1 MTLTVH
7 SNRDDFSDCID
18 KYGAMPQATEKTF
31 TVEGLN
37 EYVTSAD
44 TLSDSVLVSLQ
55 NQAEDVMKAYA
66 AATYSENETFKG
78 MTYLENFILTSIF
91 NSIWYDIDRIVLS

>member
-1 MTLTVH
+1 
-7 SNRDDFSDCID
+7 
-18 KYGAMPQATEKTF
+18 MPQATEKTF

-55 NQAEDVMKAYA
+55 NQAEDVFKILRCA
-66 AATYSENETFKG
+66 ALFQRSDLQGA
-78 MTYLENFILTSIF
+78 
-91 NSIWYDIDRIVLS
+91 